1 MRFRLILDN
10 HMIVSEGDYRM
21 FVRMA
26 GTEVSDA
33 DFYKDGFVAQESA
46 IIIQKYGLP
55 DHDSG
60 QVAKVFPPTIA
71 GLKEANWVW
80 KNLNLG

>member
-46 IIIQKYGLP
+46 IIIQKYGSP

-60 QVAKVFPPTIA
+60 QEAKVFPPTIA
-71 GLKEANWVW
+71 GLRTANWVW
-80 KNLNLG
+80 KNLWI